1 MAAAVNSRETRDF
14 ARELKFL
21 IDEAQAPAMREWA
34 RAHLAR
40 DSFGSGPHGDDYTTT
55 SLYFETPG
63 FDVYHRRGSYGRSKF
78 RIRRYGEADVVFL
91 ERKFRTS
98 RLLAKRRTTV
108 PILEMD
114 HLASATPTP
123 GWPGY
128 WFHRRVLLR
137 RLNPLIQMSYDR
149 TARVGMA
156 SAGTMRMTVDTNLR
170 VLPMPDRAFIPGVGF
185 PLIEGQCI
193 VEFEV
198 PRRSAGA
205 VQATGGDVQTGA
217 QPGVEVPDRAGRP
230 RLRAV
235 DRRRRG
241 RSGVLGPGPGAL
253 TREPARSRSEAP
265 CWFDS

>member
-1 MAAAVNSRETRDF
+1 MAEFVNSRETRDF

-21 IDEAQAPAMREWA
+21 LDERQAPALREWA
-34 RAHLAR
+34 RARLAR
-40 DSFGSGPHGDDYTTT
+40 DRFGSGPHGDDYATT
-55 SLYFETPG
+55 SLYFETPR

-78 RIRRYGEADVVFL
+78 RIRRYGSADVVFL
-91 ERKFRTS
+91 ERKFRTN

-114 HLASATPTP
+114 HLAGSTPVAS
-123 GWPGY
+123 WSGY

-156 SAGTMRMTVDTNLR
+156 NAGPMRMTIDTNLR

-193 VEFEV
+193 VELKY
-198 PRRSAGA
+198 R
-205 VQATGGDVQTGA
+205 
-217 QPGVEVPDRAGRP
+217 VELPALFKELVETF
-230 RLRAV
+230 RLA
-235 DRRRRG
+235 
-241 RSGVLGPGPGAL
+241 PGPVSKYRIGLGAL
-253 TREPARSRSEAP
+253 DYAPLTADPAPAP
-265 CWFDS
+265 VP

>member
-1 MAAAVNSRETRDF
+1 MAEPVNSRETRDF

-21 IDEAQAPAMREWA
+21 IDEGQGPALREWA
-34 RAHLAR
+34 RARLAR
-40 DSFGSGPHGDDYTTT
+40 DHFGSGPHGDDYTTT

-108 PILEMD
+108 PILEMEN
-114 HLASATPTP
+114 LAAAKPRAD
-123 GWPGY
+123 WCGY

-156 SAGTMRMTVDTNLR
+156 SAGPMRMTIDTNLR

-185 PLIEGQCI
+185 PLIQGKCI
-193 VEFEV
+193 VELKYRVAMPVLFKEL
-198 PRRSAGA
+198 
-205 VQATGGDVQTGA
+205 
-217 QPGVEVPDRAGRP
+217 VETFKLAPSPVSKYRIG
-230 RLRAV
+230 L
-235 DRRRRG
+235 
-241 RSGVLGPGPGAL
+241 GAL
-253 TREPARSRSEAP
+253 DYAPLTVEPALVPGS
-265 CWFDS
+265 

>member
-1 MAAAVNSRETRDF
+1 MAEPVNSRETRDF
-14 ARELKFL
+14 AREMKFL
-21 IDEAQAPAMREWA
+21 IDEGQAPAVREWA
-34 RAHLAR
+34 RARLAR
-40 DSFGSGPHGDDYTTT
+40 DHFGSGPHGDDYTTT

-108 PILEMD
+108 PILEMEN
-114 HLASATPTP
+114 LAAAKPRAD
-123 GWPGY
+123 WCGY

-156 SAGTMRMTVDTNLR
+156 SAGPMRMTIDTNLR

-185 PLIEGQCI
+185 PLIQGKCI
-193 VEFEV
+193 VELKYRVAMPVLFKEL
-198 PRRSAGA
+198 
-205 VQATGGDVQTGA
+205 
-217 QPGVEVPDRAGRP
+217 VETFKLAPSPVSKYRIG
-230 RLRAV
+230 L
-235 DRRRRG
+235 
-241 RSGVLGPGPGAL
+241 GAL
-253 TREPARSRSEAP
+253 DYAPLTVEPALVPGS
-265 CWFDS
+265 